1 MPTIHKKL
9 NTYLGV
15 LALILT
21 SLACSS
27 IQLGVVQPTAANET
41 QPEVGGEEVVSLDD
55 PTVIPLVAAPEQGTL
70 EPDPDPQ
77 SSLEVTAWLGHI
89 ASLPESSQFDDM
101 VVLSPDGTGEFGLSG
116 ATPELEAE
124 IRTLRDSEGPHEY
137 VHLWGSL
144 ICGIEDYNACR
155 LSVEKLQY
163 GANYSEEEVE
173 AWVGTIVGATFNSAQ
188 TTVFELSG
196 DYPMWYS
203 LRASQNQALQSVIE
217 TLMDTGAVVQVGGR
231 LLVGVP
237 DVNGSRIEV
246 TNLKVLEPGTG
257 ERSEP
262 ETSFDPTEDWP
273 VFVNDRYN
281 YQVRHPVDAV
291 IILEGP
297 VMFSSEDKP
306 EDMGAEEYID
316 SLLKEYTDRLCIRI
330 QYSLGW
336 VNIAAPPNKEK
347 MMNPCGPTGVGAG
360 ELITKIE
367 LVQIGDKLYSANGHE
382 IKLQLLDSNGNS
394 FTGETLDMHHE
405 MYSLELEDGT
415 VIRFGST
422 PRHDATYEDYLM
434 KTREVLLQ
442 IIGTYEALE

>member
-1 MPTIHKKL
+1 MSTIHKKL
-9 NTYLGV
+9 NTYLGIF
-15 LALILT
+15 ALIFA

-27 IQLGVVQPTAANET
+27 IQLGVVQPTAANQT
-41 QPEVGGEEVVSLDD
+41 QPDVGGEEVVSLDD
-55 PTVIPLVAAPEQGTL
+55 PTVIPLVAAPEQGTQ

-77 SSLEVTAWLGHI
+77 SSLEVTAWLGRI

-101 VVLSPDGTGEFGLSG
+101 VVLSPPETGEFGLAG

-124 IRTLRDSEGPHEY
+124 IRTLRDAEGPHEY
-137 VHLWGSL
+137 VHLWGEL
-144 ICGIEDYNACR
+144 VCGIEDYNACR

-188 TTVFELSG
+188 TYVFKQSG
-196 DYPMWYS
+196 DFPMRYS
-203 LRASQNQALQSVIE
+203 LRASQDEALQSVIE
-217 TLMDTGAVVQVGGR
+217 NLMDTGAVVQVGGR

-237 DVNGSRIEV
+237 DVNGTRIEV
-246 TNLKVLEPGTG
+246 SNLKVLEPGTS

-262 ETSFDPTEDWP
+262 EASFDPTADWP

-281 YQVRHPVDAV
+281 YQIRHPREAV

-297 VMFSSEDKP
+297 VSFSMDEKP
-306 EDMGAEEYID
+306 EGMSAEAYMD

-382 IKLQLLDSNGNS
+382 IKLQLLDSEAVP
-394 FTGETLDMHHE
+394 FTGETLDMHSE
-405 MYSLELEDGT
+405 MYYLELEDGT

-422 PRHDATYEDYLM
+422 PTHDATYEDYLM

-442 IIGTYEALE
+442 IIGSYESLE